1 MELSVVVAAREDDRP
16 PTEVLDVAAVADR
29 LGYRELWI
37 GEGPTWD
44 AFALATAIG
53 RSTERAALT
62 AGPIPTSVRDPASI
76 ARGAA
81 GVEVLVGR
89 PVGVA
94 LGTSSVRVV
103 EGVHGRSR
111 AGAASVL
118 ADSARTLRTMIG
130 TDAPPLDPAEPP
142 RHGFRRR
149 LPPASG
155 PITVAAVGDRA
166 IAVAAEYADRMVL
179 DLVSPEQV
187 RPLRDKLD
195 AAAARIG
202 RSTPPR
208 LAAWLPAAVDP
219 DDASY
224 AQILGGIAGYLPVR
238 HHAEMFAAAGFT
250 EAVALASEGADRDR
264 LVAALPREA
273 AGVVGLVGDLDTI
286 RARLEEYA
294 AAGLD
299 EVVIHPATAGDPAGE
314 QTLAA
319 LAPPSG

>member
-1 MELSVVVAAREDDRP
+1 MEISVVVAAREDDRP
-16 PTEVLDVAAVADR
+16 PLEVLEVATVADR

-44 AFALATAIG
+44 AFALAAAIG
-53 RSTERAALT
+53 RVTERTAMT

-81 GVEVLVGR
+81 GVEALTQR

-111 AGAASVL
+111 AHATSVM
-118 ADSARTLRTMIG
+118 ADSARALRSLVG
-130 TDAPPLDPAEPP
+130 TEAPPLDPTEPP

-155 PITVAAVGDRA
+155 PLTVAAFGPRA
-166 IAVAAEYADRMVL
+166 IAVAVEYADRMVL
-179 DLVSPEQV
+179 DMVSPEQV
-187 RPLRDKLD
+187 RMLRDRLD
-195 AAAARIG
+195 ATAARLD
-202 RSTPPR
+202 RPAPR

-219 DDASY
+219 DRESTT
-224 AQILGGIAGYLPVR
+224 QILGAIAGYLTVR
-238 HHAEMFAAAGFT
+238 EYGEVFAAAGFGD
-250 EAVALASEGADRDR
+250 AVELAASGADRDR
-264 LVAALPREA
+264 LVAALPPEA
-273 AGVVGLVGDLDTI
+273 AGVIGLVGDAAAV
-286 RARLEEYA
+286 RERLAAYA

-299 EVVIHPATAGDPAGE
+299 EAAIHPATAGDPAGE
-314 QTLAA
+314 HTLAA
-319 LAPPSG
+319 LQAV

>member
-16 PTEVLDVAAVADR
+16 PTEVLDVAVVADR
-29 LGYRELWI
+29 LGYRDLWI

-44 AFALATAIG
+44 SFALATAIG

-62 AGPIPTSVRDPASI
+62 AGPIPVSVRDPASI

-81 GVEVLVGR
+81 NTEVLVGR

-111 AGAASVL
+111 ARAAAVL
-118 ADSARTLRTMIG
+118 ADSARTLRSLTG
-130 TDAPPLDPAEPP
+130 PEARPLDPAEPP

-224 AQILGGIAGYLPVR
+224 TQILGGIAGYLTVR
-238 HHAEMFAAAGFT
+238 HQAEMFVEAGFGD
-250 EAVALASEGADRDR
+250 AVDLAAEGADRDR
-264 LVAALPREA
+264 LIAALPREA
-273 AGVVGLVGDLDTI
+273 AGVVGLVGDIPAI

-299 EVVIHPATAGDPAGE
+299 EVAIHPATAGDPAGE
-314 QTLAA
+314 HTLAA
-319 LAPPSG
+319 LAPSA